1 MIKKASIIVSVF
13 LLGFMLTACDSSS
26 SVEGTPYPVVTIE
39 IEGFGVIELVLF
51 PDVAPN
57 TVRNFVSLI
66 ESGYYDGVGFHRI
79 IENFM
84 VQGGRGDALSCRIEG
99 EFTNN
104 NFTNDIAHVRGVI
117 SMARTMDP
125 NSATGQFF
133 IVHQTSP
140 HLDGNYASFGMMTKG
155 WDVLDAIASIQTG
168 ANDAPTEAVVITRMT
183 VNTFGVDYQP
193 PVCYDS

>member
-1 MIKKASIIVSVF
+1 MI
-13 LLGFMLTACDSSS
+13 
-26 SVEGTPYPVVTIE
+26 
-39 IEGFGVIELVLF
+39 
-51 PDVAPN
+51 
-57 TVRNFVSLI
+57 
-66 ESGYYDGVGFHRI
+66 
-79 IENFM
+79 
-84 VQGGRGDALSCRIEG
+84 QGGWGDALSCRIEG

-104 NFTNDIAHVRGVI
+104 GFANDIAHVRGVI

-155 WDVLDAIASIQTG
+155 WDVLDAIASTQTG
-168 ANDAPTEAVVITRMT
+168 ANDAPTEAIVITAMT

-193 PVCYDS
+193 PVCYGS

>member
-1 MIKKASIIVSVF
+1 MIKKASMIVFV
-13 LLGFMLTACDSSS
+13 LILGFMVAACDSAMNT
-26 SVEGTPYPVVTIE
+26 EDKPYPVVTME

-66 ESGYYDGVGFHRI
+66 ESGYYDGVEFHRV
-79 IENFM
+79 IEGFM
-84 VQGGRGDALSCRIEG
+84 IQGGWGDALSCRIEG

-104 NFTNDIAHVRGVI
+104 GFANDIAHVRGVI

-155 WDVLDAIASIQTG
+155 WDVLDAIASTQTG
-168 ANDAPTEAVVITRMT
+168 ANDAPTEAIVITAMT

-193 PVCYDS
+193 PVCYGS